1 MIELL
6 LLMRHVNRKGIRKCL
21 VTKKLQKNLF
31 QRLKP
36 FKHGHSMRASKWCD
50 AGGDIIYDI
59 YSYSTRMASINT
71 EKRQVTYLNVGKY
84 SQTTSRQ
91 QGLIRRALN
100 EAGLELPEYALDI

>member
-1 MIELL
+1 MPSYKEIAEEF
-6 LLMRHVNRKGIRKCL
+6 IPA
-21 VTKKLQKNLF
+21 F
-31 QRLKP
+31 KP
-36 FKHGHSMRASKWCD
+36 FKHGHSMKASKWSD
-50 AGGDIIYDI
+50 ASGDIIYDI

-100 EAGLELPEYALDI
+100 GAGLELPEYALDI